1 MNNQTTANADIR
13 AEIERA
19 GVKMWQVA
27 AKMNIH
33 QCTFSTWLRFELS
46 DELKAQVRAAIKE
59 IEEEQG

>member
-46 DELKAQVRAAIKE
+46 DELKAQGLDAR
-59 IEEEQG
+59 